1 MSTEVQRKLEF
12 PVKKSTR
19 LRSKEVGSQQSH
31 DNVANPTPPRKRTKD
46 RKLLSK

>member
-1 MSTEVQRKLEF
+1 MSTDVQRKLEF